1 MKTRSL
7 VVLVSLLVGLASY
20 APRAAADAL
29 EPPPTDCP
37 EGAAGMTGRRGAYC
51 GWVPCGDAC
60 PSTFGGTLVCSP
72 REVSACVR
80 TDEFP
85 AAEVQMGP
93 QLRSLPAE
101 TRQVVVGPCGADGS
115 CAVGR
120 CEHARVCVPEGS
132 ASARG
137 GLCAAGVG
145 QRAPGA
151 GSLVALSALLAAL
164 LLRRGVTPPSPSPR
178 IRSSSAERKSRLP
191 WASKRPQ
198 S

>member
-1 MKTRSL
+1 MRPRS
-7 VVLVSLLVGLASY
+7 VVVAASLLAALASCP
-20 APRAAADAL
+20 AFAAADAL
-29 EPPPTDCP
+29 EPPPESCP

-51 GWVPCGDAC
+51 GWVPCPASC
-60 PSTFGGTLVCSP
+60 PSDGHGDTLVCSP

-101 TRQVVVGPCGADGS
+101 TRHVVVGPCGADGS

-120 CEHARVCVPEGS
+120 CEHARVCVPPTS

-137 GLCAAGVG
+137 GLCAAS
-145 QRAPGA
+145 PA
-151 GSLVALSALLAAL
+151 GSPAPWLVLGLLA
-164 LLRRGVTPPSPSPR
+164 LLRRVTPRRPT
-178 IRSSSAERKSRLP
+178 SRFH
-191 WASKRPQ
+191 
-198 S
+198 